1 MKIYAIKEKDDTL
14 GWLLYSEEAKKF
26 YVELPDNAD
35 WIKTPM
41 ILDSFVK
48 RGLHTVNSR
57 FSLLWVQQR
66 IIPSNRQN
74 IRQILRDLGLQEYD
88 EYELLIAGHGRCAQ
102 DDCYIEETESPKELE
117 ERFSHKVSGVSVLSD
132 YRLDIALRNGNHIE
146 LDASHLGRVFTPI
159 YQYFDTVHILPDGYG
174 VGWGSRL
181 EVLYSDMDGF
191 IVNGYKF
198 ANRINPEDFEK
209 YKEQGQELMYDR

>member
-1 MKIYAIKEKDDTL
+1 MYFLVCGWIRYGKGGVTMKIYAIKEKDDVL

-117 ERFSHKVSGVSVLSD
+117 ERFSHKVSGVSVHSYLSVFR
-132 YRLDIALRNGNHIE
+132 YCTHTSRWVW
-146 LDASHLGRVFTPI
+146 SWLGK
-159 YQYFDTVHILPDGYG
+159 Q
-174 VGWGSRL
+174 
-181 EVLYSDMDGF
+181 
-191 IVNGYKF
+191 
-198 ANRINPEDFEK
+198 A
-209 YKEQGQELMYDR
+209 